1 MSDKTFIFQDEEA
14 PYSQIGATLEALSN
28 VIACRHD
35 AGVESY
41 TATLL
46 RGNIDELLKKIAEEA
61 SEVILAAKDVEST
74 VETDSAINT
83 SDAAVDHLR
92 YEAADL
98 LYHLLVLLG
107 RCNIPLEELAAEL
120 NMRMTDEERPHGA
133 VCLLDK
139 HIKRGK

>member
-1 MSDKTFIFQDEEA
+1 MSDKTFIPEGHRA
-14 PYSQIGATLEALSN
+14 PSSQIGATLEALSG
-28 VIACRHD
+28 VIADRRD
-35 AGVESY
+35 AGMESY

-46 RGNIDELLKKIAEEA
+46 NGAIDELLKKIMEEA
-61 SEVILAAKDVEST
+61 GEVALAAKDVEAASF
-74 VETDSAINT
+74 VSSEDG
-83 SDAAVDHLR
+83 DAVVDHLR

-107 RCNIPLEELAAEL
+107 RCDIPLEEFAAEL

-133 VCLLDK
+133 VCLLDE